1 MSELSGH
8 VEDYLRL
15 RRALG
20 FKLERAGHLL
30 PQLVAYLEAAGVA
43 TVTSELAIAWARLP
57 GHTQPNHWAQR
68 LAIARGFAR
77 YLRALDPATEVP
89 PAGVF
94 PTRRHRPTPFLWSQ
108 RDICRL
114 LESTRALRPALR
126 AETYQALFG
135 LLATCGMRVG
145 EAVGLDRDDVDLR
158 AGVITIRHAKFDRTR
173 LVPLHPTVTEALSRY
188 ATERDR
194 LCPRPRARAFFVSS
208 AGTRLD
214 RSGVGK
220 TLRKITTAL
229 GMRTESVHPRAH
241 DLRHSFAVDTLIRW
255 QRSGLSVD
263 EHIATLSTYL
273 GHVSPADTYWYLS
286 AVPEL
291 MELAA
296 QRLQARPGAGR

>member
-30 PQLVAYLEAAGVA
+30 PQLVAYLEAAGAA
-43 TVTSELAIAWARLP
+43 TVTSDLAIAWARLP
-57 GHTQPNHWAQR
+57 AHTQPNHWAQR

-89 PAGVF
+89 PPGVF

-114 LESTRALRPALR
+114 LESTRALRPAVR
-126 AETYQALFG
+126 AATYEALFG

-145 EAVGLDRDDVDLR
+145 EAVGLDRDDVDLQ
-158 AGVITIRHAKFDRTR
+158 AGVITIRHAKFDRPR

-188 ATERDR
+188 AAERDR

-208 AGTRLD
+208 MGTRLD

-220 TLRKITTAL
+220 TLRKITTSL
-229 GMRTESVHPRAH
+229 GMRTETVHPRAH

-255 QRSGLSVD
+255 QHSGLSVD

-286 AVPEL
+286 ASPEL
-291 MELAA
+291 MGLAA
-296 QRLQARPGAGR
+296 QRLHTRYGGRR

>member
-20 FKLERAGHLL
+20 FKLERAGRLL
-30 PQLVAYLEAAGVA
+30 PQLVAYLEAAGAA

-89 PAGVF
+89 PPGVF

-114 LESTRALRPALR
+114 LESTRALRPAVR
-126 AETYQALFG
+126 AATYEALFG

-145 EAVGLDRDDVDLR
+145 EAVGLDRDDVDLQ
-158 AGVITIRHAKFDRTR
+158 AGVITIRHAKFDRPR
-173 LVPLHPTVTEALSRY
+173 LVPLHPTVTETLSRY

-220 TLRKITTAL
+220 TLRKITTSL
-229 GMRTESVHPRAH
+229 GMRTETVHPRAH

-255 QRSGLSVD
+255 QHSGLSVD

-286 AVPEL
+286 ASPEL
-291 MELAA
+291 MGLAA
-296 QRLQARPGAGR
+296 QRLHTRYGGRR

>member
-8 VEDYLRL
+8 VQDYLRL

-30 PQLVAYLEAAGVA
+30 PQLVTYLEAAGAA
-43 TVTSELAIAWARLP
+43 TVTSDLAIAWARLP
-57 GHTQPNHWAQR
+57 AHTQPNHWAQR

-114 LESTRALRPALR
+114 LESTRALRPAVR
-126 AETYQALFG
+126 AATYEALFG

-145 EAVGLDRDDVDLR
+145 EAVGLDRDDVDLQ
-158 AGVITIRHAKFDRTR
+158 AGVITIRHAKFDRPR

-188 ATERDR
+188 AAERDR
-194 LCPRPRARAFFVSS
+194 LCPRPRCRAFFVSS
-208 AGTRLD
+208 MGTRLD

-220 TLRKITTAL
+220 TLRKITTSL
-229 GMRTESVHPRAH
+229 GMRTETVHPRAH

-255 QRSGLSVD
+255 QHSGLSVD

-286 AVPEL
+286 ASPEL
-291 MELAA
+291 MGLAA
-296 QRLQARPGAGR
+296 QRLHTRYGGRR